1 MAKFKRL
8 VLTELGETSKGYQY
22 RISTSSPGVVTWTFY
37 TEKHPYIVEI
47 QVSKSNW
54 EVPDKWLIVDFGVG
68 TEIMDASVTD
78 EGEPFKVMATVMNIV
93 KETWERREK
102 LFPGE
107 NLDGFFFDPVA
118 KPEEHPEDTSRA
130 RLYKTFIKKQFSGAE
145 IKKLGS
151 SYGVIPSSNTR

>member
-47 QVSKSNW
+47 KVSS
-54 EVPDKWLIVDFGVG
+54 EWLIVDFGVG

-78 EGEPFKVMATVMNIV
+78 EGEPFKVMATVMNIAE
-93 KETWERREK
+93 ETWERREE

-107 NLDGFFFDPVA
+107 DLDGFFFDPVA
-118 KPEEHPEDTSRA
+118 KPEEYPDDTSRA
-130 RLYKTFIKKQFSGAE
+130 RLYKTFIKKQFPNAE
-145 IKKLGS
+145 IKKVGS
-151 SYGVIPSSNTR
+151 SYGVIPPSNTR